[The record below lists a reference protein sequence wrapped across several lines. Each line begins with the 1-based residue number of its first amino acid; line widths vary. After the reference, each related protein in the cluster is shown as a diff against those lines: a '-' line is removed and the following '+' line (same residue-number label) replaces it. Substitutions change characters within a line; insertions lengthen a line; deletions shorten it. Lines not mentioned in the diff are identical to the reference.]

1 MLWSLICT
9 AYPGGE
15 GIDWM
20 ANWVVPVINR
30 INESSIPRIHDVYLL
45 TQLLKIGQNL
55 LRVVLWYV
63 VGADHQGNH
72 LQISVY
78 SLILDVIVY
87 SLFILHDLCSCGC
100 MYCDMGTCNIY
111 NISCDATILV
121 HLLVFANYQIY
132 HMTVFSYPYRTI

>member
-1 MLWSLICT
+1 
-9 AYPGGE
+9 
-15 GIDWM
+15 M

-30 INESSIPRIHDVYLL
+30 INEIKHTQDSRRVSSH
-45 TQLLKIGQNL
+45 T
-55 LRVVLWYV
+55 VVEDWPEPAPCRLV
-63 VGADHQGNH
+63 VCRWRRSSRKH